1 MGSLAG
7 KLKLHRS
14 SRARR
19 AGPHLRTWLAAV
31 VWLALA
37 AAPAAA
43 QDPRPTPRDPAA
55 RDTLRVP
62 IPPEAVATDTLPG
75 DSLMPPAPDSLRPAP
90 ELPVFPDVLPQGFA
104 FARWEWSRDDLLRY
118 RGLSLLDLLEQVPGV
133 LSVRSGGFGRA
144 AGLSG
149 FGSGGGA
156 VRVIVDGYEI
166 DPMGF
171 QSLEL
176 QAIGLID
183 LESLRVERSPGSVR
197 VEVRRFRLPDARAY
211 SEVEAGAGNYGARLL
226 RATLSRVAG
235 SRSVVRAS
243 YDLASTSG
251 IGLDEQFQA
260 RSGKLAW
267 TYQLAPETGIQLELQ
282 QGGADRTGGADP
294 VEFTRRDLVLRA
306 RSEPVE
312 GLSLDGLVGRSSWI
326 SERSMGSDAASD
338 TVIPDLARTQALLRA
353 AWITPHLR
361 AEASARHRGAGGG
374 VQEKGTTLHARGSAT
389 PVPWIT
395 VEGQGEAS
403 TRPAGTVTSISAGGR
418 VGPFL
423 GFSGFGT
430 VSAGERWIGTAR
442 DTAIS
447 YLVVGVDTV
456 NGEPRAVPQERSRVV
471 RRFGSAAVST
481 TGFRLGAEWTGAES
495 VVGLAAVSLGAGPV
509 HPFGVFFDRGLH
521 PVDAG
526 PARGVEGYA
535 SVPVPWTRSRLRLH
549 GSGSVWQETGDRPY
563 LPTREARVA
572 LEYHTVRIDNQF
584 EPTLRIEA
592 VHRGPALVPNA
603 DRSRFD
609 FVTPPYTLLNLFL
622 QIRVLDV
629 RAFLIWENP
638 THNRAALDLPPGPG
652 FQPGQRVVY
661 GARWSFRN

>member
-1 MGSLAG
+1 MGALAG
-7 KLKLHRS
+7 KLRLLRTL
-14 SRARR
+14 RARR
-19 AGPHLRTWLAAV
+19 AGSHLRTWLAAV
-31 VWLALA
+31 VWTVLA

-43 QDPRPTPRDPAA
+43 QDPPPSPRDPAA

-75 DSLMPPAPDSLRPAP
+75 DSLMPAVPDSLRPAP

-144 AGLSG
+144 AGLG
-149 FGSGGGA
+149 AFGSAGGA

-183 LESLRVERSPGSVR
+183 LESLRVERRPGSVR
-197 VEVRRFRLPDARAY
+197 VEIRRFRLPDARAY

-251 IGLDEQFQA
+251 VGLDEQFQA
-260 RSGKLAW
+260 RSGKVAW

-294 VEFTRRDLVLRA
+294 VEFTRRDLVLRG
-306 RSEPVE
+306 RSEPVD
-312 GLSLDGLVGRSSWI
+312 GLSLDALVGRSSWI
-326 SERSMGSDAASD
+326 SDRDTGTDADSIAEL
-338 TVIPDLARTQALLRA
+338 PDLARTQALLRA
-353 AWITPHLR
+353 AWLTPRIR
-361 AEASARHRGAGGG
+361 AEASARYRGAGG
-374 VQEKGTTLHARGSAT
+374 VPENGTELHARGSAT
-389 PVPWIT
+389 PVPWLT
-395 VEGQGEAS
+395 LEGIGEAS
-403 TRPAGTVTSISAGGR
+403 MRPAGTVTSLSGAGR
-418 VGPFL
+418 LGPFL
-423 GFSGFGT
+423 GFSAFAN
-430 VSAGERWIGTAR
+430 VAAGERWIGTAG

-447 YLVVGVDTV
+447 YLAVRLDTV
-456 NGEPRAVPQERSRVV
+456 NGEPRAVPEERSRLVA
-471 RRFGSAAVST
+471 RWGSAAIST
-481 TGFRLGAEWTGAES
+481 MGWRLGAEWTGEGA
-495 VVGLAAVSLGAGPV
+495 VVGLAAVALGAGPV
-509 HPFGVFFDRGLH
+509 HPFGVGFDRGIE
-521 PVDAG
+521 PVDADA
-526 PARGVEGYA
+526 ARGVEGYA
-535 SVPVPWTRSRLRLH
+535 SIPVPWTRARLKFH
-549 GSGSVWQETGDRPY
+549 GSGSIWQDVGDRPY

-572 LEYHTVRIDNQF
+572 LEYHTVRIENQF
-584 EPTLRIEA
+584 EPTLRLEA
-592 VHRGPALVPNA
+592 VHRGPTLVPNV

-609 FVTPPYTLLNLFL
+609 YVTPPYTLLNLFL

-638 THNRAALDLPPGPG
+638 THNRAALDLPPGLG